1 MLKDFTI
8 ATAIV
13 LAFIF
18 DMAIWISS
26 CVIAGFSLLFAAGMI
41 WTGIDLA
48 AYDLFEFAALALI
61 NSVIFYKIYSFFF
74 DDPLMKYALR
84 KFRPENPVSLMA
96 AYYKA

>member
-48 AYDLFEFAALALI
+48 AYDLFEFAA
-61 NSVIFYKIYSFFF
+61 
-74 DDPLMKYALR
+74 
-84 KFRPENPVSLMA
+84 
-96 AYYKA
+96 